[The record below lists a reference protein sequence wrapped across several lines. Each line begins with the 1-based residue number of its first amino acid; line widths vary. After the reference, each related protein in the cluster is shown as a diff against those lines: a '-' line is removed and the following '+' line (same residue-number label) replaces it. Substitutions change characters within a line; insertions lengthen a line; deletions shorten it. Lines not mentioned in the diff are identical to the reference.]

1 MFSRGCNKTLIMC
14 LCVILLFASSFS
26 FVFAEEIEVV
36 ENHPS
41 DLEVEFVETFS
52 SAYSSVSST
61 GDYDYQMLQKLTDIY
76 NKLNSCNTSVTNIYN
91 TILAMKTSLG
101 TTNTHLSNIFNYCKT
116 FYDQLEAID
125 THMGSYLG
133 VNGSLY
139 QLIVSV
145 FHESVN
151 IFEATQANGVKL
163 DTLNQ
168 MFSAYSSAFGVE
180 GPDSFDYLRFDVYD
194 GSDRPVSL
202 PVRNLSGALRLLN
215 NNLIGI
221 ALNMEGS
228 ENVSQNVDS
237 SSVTSQLNSEKE
249 VVGSKVDSSDLVI
262 DISGS
267 SYSGIFGWVN
277 DFVQINGKVFALFLA
292 VLTLS
297 FVQFVLSRRS

>member
-1 MFSRGCNKTLIMC
+1 MIILRGFNKTLIMF
-14 LCVILLFASSFS
+14 LCVILFFVSSFS
-26 FVFAEEIEVV
+26 FAFADNIEVV
-36 ENHPS
+36 EKEPS
-41 DLEVEFVETFS
+41 DLELEFVETL
-52 SAYSSVSST
+52 SATVYSAQST
-61 GDYDYQMLQKLTDIY
+61 GEYDYQMLQKLTDIY

-91 TILAMKTSLG
+91 TIVAMKTSLG
-101 TTNTHLSNIFNYCKT
+101 TSNTHLSNIYNYCKT

-133 VNGSLY
+133 VNSSLY

-151 IFEATQANGVKL
+151 IFEATQENGVKL

-168 MFSAYSSAFGVE
+168 MFSAFSDAFGV
-180 GPDSFDYLRFDVYD
+180 GRGGFGDVSFDVYD
-194 GSDRPVSL
+194 GSSVPREVFVDNLAASL
-202 PVRNLSGALRLLN
+202 RILN

-221 ALNMEGS
+221 ALNMEGQ
-228 ENVSQNVDS
+228 ENVSQTVDS
-237 SSVTSQLNSEKE
+237 SSVSSQLQSEKE

-267 SYSGIFGWVN
+267 SYSGIFGWLN
-277 DFVQINGKVFALFLA
+277 NFVQVNGKVFALFIA

-297 FVQFVLSRRS
+297 FVQFVLARRS

>member
-1 MFSRGCNKTLIMC
+1 MMILRGFNKTLIMC
-14 LCVILLFASSFS
+14 LCVILFFVSSFS
-26 FVFAEEIEVV
+26 FAFADDIDVV
-36 ENHPS
+36 ENQPS
-41 DLEVEFVETFS
+41 DLEVEFVETL
-52 SAYSSVSST
+52 SATLYSAAST

-133 VNGSLY
+133 VNSSLY

-151 IFEATQANGVKL
+151 IFEATQENGAKL

-168 MFSAYSSAFGVE
+168 MFSAYSDAFGV
-180 GPDSFDYLRFDVYD
+180 GPGGFGDILFYAYD
-194 GSDRPVSL
+194 GSSFPYDIFVN
-202 PVRNLSGALRLLN
+202 NLASALSILN

-221 ALNMEGS
+221 ALYMMGD
-228 ENVSQNVDS
+228 ENVTEDVDS

-277 DFVQINGKVFALFLA
+277 DFVQVNGKVFALFIA

-297 FVQFVLSRRS
+297 FVQFVLARRS